1 MDIITDG
8 PLWSDEDMVL
18 WRAFLDTQ
26 TGKRVIHKMLESCPP
41 LPERGE
47 INEILIRVGVV
58 RGLGLAAKG
67 LLSMAQPVLKDT
79 AAPSLGYEQLEND
92 AAWND
97 GQKLT

>member
-1 MDIITDG
+1 MDITTDG

-18 WRAFLDTQ
+18 WRAFLETQ
-26 TGKRVIHKMLESCPP
+26 TGKRVIHKMMEACPP
-41 LPERGE
+41 LPEGGE
-47 INEILIRVGVV
+47 INAILIRVGVV
-58 RGLGLAAKG
+58 RGLGLAAQG
-67 LLSMAQPVLKDT
+67 LLALAQPTPKDT